1 MTDRDDARPLDD
13 DPLREQ
19 LLDAAARVFASKGY
33 YGTKIMDIVREA
45 GLSSGAVYGR
55 FSSKNELL
63 TEAIIRSTIRRA
75 GSGQVDGRRV
85 ADLIVQLAKRTGPLT
100 DVEALQLEAYVT
112 ARRDPEVAEA
122 IVEARRRRRALVQP
136 LVDAARADRTVATDA
151 DVETILYFVETL
163 RLGLLLQR
171 GAGAA
176 PRDPNAWEALMT
188 RIVEALAGD
197 E

>member
-1 MTDRDDARPLDD
+1 MTDRDDATPLED

-136 LVDAARADRTVATDA
+136 LVEAARADRTVATDA

-171 GAGAA
+171 GAGTT
-176 PRDPNAWEALMT
+176 PRDPDAWEALMT